1 MSIVSQENQSMLY
14 DIILDIIVENNFRLP
29 DNINIQSFIDD
40 RCRYF
45 HSNRFDFGTKEEI
58 NKKIIGLCYNYVLSN
73 VKSSPPQMQQQ
84 QQSPQ
89 DFQTMG
95 IMNNRSNQDMFDM
108 TLKAKTQDFE
118 NAMAI
123 KKPKDIDFEDKNE
136 EDQMPIQNLDEI
148 MSQTLADREREL
160 QNITEKYSN
169 NQKQKALKWLNQENN
184 EENITM
190 NVEESTP
197 KITIQEATD
206 VNLNINKVSTGKRV
220 TFKLESDNKK
230 ISTEKPVQQSIRPF
244 VESSLNEI
252 KKEKSQEKS
261 ISLSEKLEIKINLLE
276 IKLDTI
282 VSNQNKIIEM
292 LNNKLSESSIVES
305 HTEVTEFDA
314 I

>member
-1 MSIVSQENQSMLY
+1 
-14 DIILDIIVENNFRLP
+14 
-29 DNINIQSFIDD
+29 
-40 RCRYF
+40 
-45 HSNRFDFGTKEEI
+45 
-58 NKKIIGLCYNYVLSN
+58 
-73 VKSSPPQMQQQ
+73 
-84 QQSPQ
+84 
-89 DFQTMG
+89 
-95 IMNNRSNQDMFDM
+95 
-108 TLKAKTQDFE
+108 
-118 NAMAI
+118 
-123 KKPKDIDFEDKNE
+123 
-136 EDQMPIQNLDEI
+136 MPIQNLDEI

-169 NQKQKALKWLNQENN
+169 NQKQKALKWLNQEND

-197 KITIQEATD
+197 KITIQETTD

-220 TFKLESDNKK
+220 TFKLETDNKK

-244 VESSLNEI
+244 AESSLNEI
-252 KKEKSQEKS
+252 KQEKSEEKSQEKSQDIS